1 VQLLVSQVDG
11 GGNVV
16 QQGTVFGLPYFRQQG
31 GPWAIILDPAV
42 NDYGAIFAAAR
53 DISSVV
59 KNPGI
64 QQPGSQRKYNWADG
78 IYLGGAL
85 NAVPAATIWLK
96 PDGTLVITDKSGN
109 VIQTTTT
116 GINFG
121 VGGQTVLSL
130 TSNLATLS
138 VKLEAP
144 DFETPGL
151 PSYGTHKH
159 TQADDSGGNTEQE
172 TSGPVGGT

>member
-1 VQLLVSQVDG
+1 M
-11 GGNVV
+11 
-16 QQGTVFGLPYFRQQG
+16 
-31 GPWAIILDPAV
+31 
-42 NDYGAIFAAAR
+42 
-53 DISSVV
+53 
-59 KNPGI
+59 
-64 QQPGSQRKYNWADG
+64 
-78 IYLGGAL
+78 
-85 NAVPAATIWLK
+85 
-96 PDGTLVITDKSGN
+96 LVITDKSGN